1 MKLINKF
8 IIYSYSNLI
17 ACWLILLT
25 KEYKNPLKCTYP
37 PYRIFGIFSTRD
49 ILTTIIIGSFLG
61 YFVNKNIIKGIL
73 IEFIIGQFFHL
84 LFNVNS
90 MFLYNFNISD
100 IPNGTGY
107 IPNCVI

>member
-8 IIYSYSNLI
+8 KIYSYSNLI

-25 KEYKNPLKCTYP
+25 KEYKDPLKCTYP
-37 PYRIFGIFSTRD
+37 SHRILGIFSTRD
-49 ILTTIIIGSFLG
+49 LLTTIIIGSLLG

-73 IEFIIGQFFHL
+73 IEFFIGQLFHL
-84 LFNVNS
+84 LFSVNT
-90 MFLYNFNISD
+90 MFLYNFNISN